1 MGIEDRSGCGIGSE
15 HPALTKAVTWSET
28 LSEKLKSS
36 VCYVL
41 RKQRA
46 KGNLM
51 TKTSVKQN
59 HI

>member
-1 MGIEDRSGCGIGSE
+1 MGIEDRSGCGIGSGY
-15 HPALTKAVTWSET
+15 PPLTKGVTWSET

-46 KGNLM
+46 KRNLM
-51 TKTSVKQN
+51 TKTSVK
-59 HI
+59 

>member
-1 MGIEDRSGCGIGSE
+1 MGIEDRSGCGIGSGY
-15 HPALTKAVTWSET
+15 PALTKGVTWSET

-46 KGNLM
+46 KRNLM
-51 TKTSVKQN
+51 TKTSVK
-59 HI
+59 